1 MKDIRLKRTMKLCA
15 LPLFLAVCTPI
26 NIVAAET
33 ETTGVQSIQQNG
45 STVTV
50 QVNDALGEVIGANVI
65 VKGTT
70 IGGITDMMGQVVIQ
84 GVPNGAPLVISY
96 IGYVTQEIEL
106 QAGQTSLTVT
116 LAEDSETLEEVV
128 VVGYGVTKR
137 KNFTGSVATMNVADG
152 AVANMAPTSS
162 ADMLRGLIPG
172 LAMTQTGVAGDENK
186 IQIRGQ
192 KSINGDSTPLIV
204 VNGVIFKG
212 TFNDI
217 DPSTVE
223 SMSVLKDATS
233 LAAYGSQA
241 ANGVIMITTKKGTQG
256 KPMINFRGS
265 VAMVDAAYK
274 PDLRDGKG
282 YIELINA
289 RQGLPEGSTNWM
301 TYLEKANYEKG
312 EETDW
317 IDYVTHTGFR
327 QNYSLSLS
335 GATDNVDYLF
345 GASFSDNGN
354 FIRGNSY
361 KRTTVN
367 ARINTKVNSYI
378 KVGMSFNW
386 ANMKQDGLRPYYGRY
401 FSPWGEAYLPD
412 GKSLRKFITEH
423 TADDVNPMWNVEGG
437 VDMQNRSRNLSL
449 GGEIEIKIPGI
460 EGLSY
465 KLTGNYNIRQQLQR
479 RFNHELNYISM
490 SDLGDGTEYTPEMLD
505 SHLNQATG
513 YINNAKTTSYVM
525 DHILTYTRE
534 FGDHFVSAT
543 AVYTRDSDKLD
554 GSQFEGTDFAA
565 VGNTTLGFYGLGNA
579 GVQKISNDGIVYTLH
594 NNIGYLGRVNYS
606 YKDTYHFNASIRR
619 DGSSVFGADRKW
631 GTFPAV
637 GVAWTISNEDF
648 FKQAIPWATN
658 TKVKASWGKN
668 GNQSLAPYGTLSQ
681 MSVGKSGGYT
691 AYFGGQALFAQALA
705 TLGNPQLGW
714 ETTTSWNFGLETD
727 LLKNGRIHFEI
738 DAYVANTTDQIFDR
752 TIPVMGAGISTQK
765 ATMGKIRN
773 WGIEASLTSMNIRQK
788 NFTWSTNLQFTLSR
802 SILKELYGDGNDD
815 ITNQLFLNKSL
826 GAIYGYEFDRVAQV
840 GDTQYLQANGG
851 KPGDPMYVD
860 QDGDGIITPNDRII
874 LGFDRP
880 SFQLNMTNTLTW
892 KNFSL
897 YFLFAGTFSSGKYG
911 KAINNAAFVSYE
923 NMAYLNAENH
933 PFWTEANGDTKH
945 PSATADLAKFTG
957 VQSYGFVRLQDV
969 NLTYTFKGNWMNK
982 IGLAGLQAY
991 VSAQNLFFIA
1001 PGWEFSDPEIR
1012 SSRTSQL
1019 PRTYTFGLNVR
1030 F

>member
-15 LPLFLAVCTPI
+15 LSLFLAMYTPI
-26 NIVAAET
+26 NMVAANV
-33 ETTGVQSIQQNG
+33 ETTGIESIQQNG
-45 STVTV
+45 HNVTV

-70 IGGITDMMGQVVIQ
+70 IGGITDMAGQVVIQ
-84 GVPNGAPLVISY
+84 GVPNGATLVVSY
-96 IGYVTQEIEL
+96 IGYVTQEIVLED
-106 QAGQTSLTVT
+106 GQNSVTVT

-137 KNFTGSVATMNVADG
+137 KNFTGSVSTMNVADG
-152 AVANMAPTSS
+152 AVVNMAPTSS
-162 ADMLRGLIPG
+162 VEMLRGLIPG
-172 LAMTQTGVAGDENK
+172 LSMTQTGVAGDASS

-192 KSINGDSTPLIV
+192 KSINGGSDPLIV
-204 VNGVIFKG
+204 VNGVIYKG
-212 TFNDI
+212 SINDI
-217 DPSTVE
+217 DPNIVE

-241 ANGVIMITTKKGTQG
+241 ANGVIMITTKKGSQG

-265 VAMVDAAYK
+265 VALVQAAYK
-274 PDLRDGKG
+274 PELRDGKG

-289 RQGLPEGSTNWM
+289 RQGLPEGSINWM
-301 TYLEKANYEKG
+301 THLEKDNYDKG

-317 IDYVTHTGFR
+317 IDYVSHTGVR
-327 QNYSLSLS
+327 QNYSVSLS
-335 GATDNVDYLF
+335 GATDNVDYMF

-354 FIRGNSY
+354 FIKGNTF

-367 ARINTKVNSYI
+367 ARINTKVNNYI
-378 KVGMSFNW
+378 KVGMTFNW

-412 GKSLRKFITEH
+412 GKTLRRFVTEH
-423 TADDVNPMWNVEGG
+423 TADDVNPMWNIDGG
-437 VDMQNRSRNLSL
+437 VDMQNRNSNIAL
-449 GGEIEIKIPGI
+449 GGEIEVKIPGI

-479 RFNHELNYISM
+479 RFNHEKYYIAM
-490 SDLGDGTEYTPEMLD
+490 SDLGNNTEYTTEMLD
-505 SHLNQATG
+505 SHLNQASG

-554 GSQFEGTDFAA
+554 GSQFEGTDFAG

-579 GVQKISNDGIVYTLH
+579 GTQKVSNDGITFRLH

-606 YKDTYHFNASIRR
+606 YRDTYHFNASIRR
-619 DGSSVFGADRKW
+619 DGSSVFGNDRKW

-637 GVAWTISNEDF
+637 GVAWSISNEDF
-648 FKQAIPWATN
+648 FKAALPWATN
-658 TKVKASWGKN
+658 TKIKVSWGKN
-668 GNQSLAPYGTLSQ
+668 GNQSLQPYQTLSQ

-691 AYFGGQALFAQALA
+691 AYFGGQPLFAQAMS
-705 TLGNPQLGW
+705 TLGNPLLSW

-727 LLKNGRIHFEI
+727 LLKGGRIHFEL
-738 DAYVANTTDQIFDR
+738 DAYVANTTDQIFQR
-752 TIPVMGAGISTQK
+752 TIPVMGAGMTQQF

-773 WGIEASLTSMNIRQK
+773 WGIEASLNTVNIRK
-788 NFTWSTNLQFTLSR
+788 KDFTWNTNIQFTLSR
-802 SILKELYGDGNDD
+802 SILKELYGDGKDD
-815 ITNQLFLNKSL
+815 ITNQLFLNQSL

-840 GDTQYLQANGG
+840 DDNAYLTANGG

-860 QDGDGIITPNDRII
+860 HDGDGIITPNDRVI
-874 LGFDRP
+874 LGFNRP
-880 SFQLNMTNTLTW
+880 SFQLNIGNTITW

-897 YFLFAGTFSSGKYG
+897 YFLFASTFSGGKYG
-911 KAINNAAFVSYE
+911 YAVNNNAFVSYE

-933 PFWTEANGDTKH
+933 PFWTEANRDTKH
-945 PSATADLAKFTG
+945 PSATADLSKFTG
-957 VQSYGFVRLQDV
+957 VQKYGFVRLQDV
-969 NLTYTFKGNWMNK
+969 NLTYTFKGSWMNK

-1001 PGWEFSDPEIR
+1001 PDWEFSDPEIR